1 MIIYIIMQIILL
13 LIIIMKIIAMI
24 VEIKLYIE
32 MIVVSDIGNNKMVMM
47 NRTLIVR
54 MAIKRILS

>member
-1 MIIYIIMQIILL
+1 MQIILL

>member
-1 MIIYIIMQIILL
+1 MQIILL

-24 VEIKLYIE
+24 VETKLYIE
-32 MIVVSDIGNNKMVMM
+32 MIVVGDIGNNKMVMM
-47 NRTLIVR
+47 NRTLIAR

>member
-1 MIIYIIMQIILL
+1 MQIILL

-32 MIVVSDIGNNKMVMM
+32 MIVVGDIGNNKMVMM
-47 NRTLIVR
+47 NRTLIVK